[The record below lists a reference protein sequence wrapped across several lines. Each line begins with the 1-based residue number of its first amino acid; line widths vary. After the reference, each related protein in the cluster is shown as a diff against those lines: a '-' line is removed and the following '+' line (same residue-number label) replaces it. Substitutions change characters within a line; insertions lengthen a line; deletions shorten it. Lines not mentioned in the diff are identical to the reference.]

1 MYFQFLIEDESTEVL
16 IGHIMEKLIKHYCG
30 REIYYDSK
38 SFHGLGHL
46 KRTGNLTD
54 RKTGNL
60 LNDLRMY
67 LRAFD
72 RKLSGMKDTAIVV
85 VLDNDMRD
93 TEMFR
98 KELEILAI
106 ESMVFT
112 DHVFCIAVKEMEAWL
127 LGDMEAIEAAYPN
140 VRKGAVK
147 NYTQDEIGDTWE
159 VLANA
164 VYKNGLSGLRKK
176 AGNAYTEV
184 GKAKKEW
191 ADRLGAFMDLEHNHS
206 PSFQYFVSNLK
217 DRIEKSG
224 PSIKI

>member
-16 IGHIMEKLIKHYCG
+16 IHHVMEKLKENY
-30 REIYYDSK
+30 REKEIYYDSK

-46 KRTGNLTD
+46 KRTGGLQE

-72 RKLSGMKDTAIVV
+72 RKLSGMKNTSIVV
-85 VLDNDMRD
+85 VLDNDMNE
-93 TEMFR
+93 TKIFR
-98 KELEILAI
+98 EKLEKLAI
-106 ESMVFT
+106 ENMIFT

-127 LGDMEAIEAAYPN
+127 LGDMNAIEAAYPK
-140 VRKGAVK
+140 VRKNAIK

-164 VYKNGLSGLRKK
+164 VYKSGLSGLRKK
-176 AGNAYTEV
+176 AGNAYTEI

-191 ADRLGAFMDLEHNHS
+191 ADRIGIFMDLENNRS
-206 PSFQYFVSNLK
+206 PSFQYFITSLK
-217 DRIEKSG
+217 DRIEKSSQYG
-224 PSIKI
+224 

>member
-1 MYFQFLIEDESTEVL
+1 
-16 IGHIMEKLIKHYCG
+16 
-30 REIYYDSK
+30 
-38 SFHGLGHL
+38 
-46 KRTGNLTD
+46 
-54 RKTGNL
+54 
-60 LNDLRMY
+60 
-67 LRAFD
+67 
-72 RKLSGMKDTAIVV
+72 
-85 VLDNDMRD
+85 MRD
-93 TEMFR
+93 AEMFR

-191 ADRLGAFMDLEHNHS
+191 ADRIGAFMDLEHNHS